1 MKTVSVVAL
10 LASLGVFYGG
20 QQPQFRASTS
30 LVRLEVSVTN
40 ESGAMQGLQTAD
52 FIVED
57 RGARQT
63 VRVEESTDV
72 PLDLVLVGEPSPSVA
87 YIAADQRMRVV
98 AGLSAFLAQVQE
110 RDRLAVVAADTPPK
124 RLRPL
129 EFGRPTFGS
138 AVFATGGD
146 YAAPLDAISAALLE
160 FVPSDRRRALVAF
173 TNAADF
179 RSTTSYEWLAEMA
192 RRLGPAFVL
201 VGTPVKVAEEAR
213 VTAVRGGVDG
223 PQIGDEAIAAVSGY
237 VFPAKLQFLARRT
250 GGITVNLGVGDP
262 RDLMAKMFA
271 WLRTQYVV
279 SYKPPAGKGWHPV
292 NVKVTRRGAVVTVR
306 EGYFI
311 D

>member
-1 MKTVSVVAL
+1 VKAVYVVAL
-10 LASLGVFYGG
+10 LAPLGVSSGG

-30 LVRLEVSVTN
+30 LVRLEVSVAN
-40 ESGAMQGLQTAD
+40 DSGAVQGLQTAD

-72 PLDLVLVGEPSPSVA
+72 PLDLVLVAEPLPSVA
-87 YIAADQRMRVV
+87 YLAADQRTRVT

-110 RDRLAVVAADTPPK
+110 RDRLAVVAARAPPS

-129 EFGRPTFGS
+129 EFGRPSFGV
-138 AVFATGGD
+138 AAFAAGGD
-146 YAAPLDAISAALLE
+146 YAAPLDAIAAALLE

-179 RSTTSYEWLAEMA
+179 RSTTSYVWLAEMA

-201 VGTPVKVAEEAR
+201 VGTPVKVDEKVRAQ
-213 VTAVRGGVDG
+213 AVLGSPGG
-223 PQIGDEAIAAVSGY
+223 PPIGDLGIASVSGY

-250 GGITVNLGVGDP
+250 GGITVNLGGGDP
-262 RDLMAKMFA
+262 QQLMAKMFA
-271 WLRTQYVV
+271 WLRTQYVI
-279 SYKPPAGKGWHPV
+279 SYQPPAGKGWHPV
-292 NVKVTRRGAVVTVR
+292 SVKVTRRGAVVTVR

>member
-1 MKTVSVVAL
+1 M
-10 LASLGVFYGG
+10 ASDLGAV
-20 QQPQFRASTS
+20 
-30 LVRLEVSVTN
+30 
-40 ESGAMQGLQTAD
+40 QGLQTAD

-72 PLDLVLVGEPSPSVA
+72 PLDLVLVGEPIPSVA
-87 YIAADQRMRVV
+87 YIAADQSTRVT
-98 AGLSAFLAQVQE
+98 AGMSAFLAQVQE
-110 RDRLAVVAADTPPK
+110 RDRLAVVAAGTPPR

-129 EFGRPTFGS
+129 EFGRPSFGV
-138 AVFATGGD
+138 AVFAAGGD
-146 YAAPLDAISAALLE
+146 YAAPLDAIAAALLE

-179 RSTTSYEWLAEMA
+179 RSTTSYESLAEMA
-192 RRLGPAFVL
+192 RRFGPAFVL

-213 VTAVRGGVDG
+213 VRAVSGGVG
-223 PQIGDEAIAAVSGY
+223 GQQIGDEAIASVSGY

-250 GGITVNLGVGDP
+250 GGITVNLGGGDP
-262 RDLMAKMFA
+262 QQLMAKMFA
-271 WLRTQYVV
+271 WLRTQYVI
-279 SYKPPAGKGWHPV
+279 SSEPPAGKGWHPV
-292 NVKVTRRGAVVTVR
+292 SVKVTRRGAVVTVR

>member
-1 MKTVSVVAL
+1 MKAVYVVAL
-10 LASLGVFYGG
+10 LVSLGLSYGG

-30 LVRLEVSVTN
+30 VVRLEVSVTN
-40 ESGAMQGLQTAD
+40 DAGAVQGLRTAD

-57 RGARQT
+57 RGVRQT
-63 VRVEESTDV
+63 VRVEESRDV
-72 PLDLVLVGEPSPSVA
+72 PLDLVLVGEPVA
-87 YIAADQRMRVV
+87 AVTYIAAGQSLRVT
-98 AGLSAFLAQVQE
+98 AGLSAFFAQVQE
-110 RDRLAVVAADTPPK
+110 RDRLAVVAAGTPPR

-129 EFGRPTFGS
+129 EFGPPAFDVS
-138 AVFATGGD
+138 AFAAGGE

-179 RSTTSYEWLAEMA
+179 RSTTSFESLAEMA

-201 VGTPVKVAEEAR
+201 VGTPVKVAEQAR
-213 VTAVRGGVDG
+213 VQAVLGGPNG
-223 PQIGDEAIAAVSGY
+223 TPIGDEAVAAVSGY

-250 GGITVNLGVGDP
+250 GGVTVNLGGGDP
-262 RDLMAKMFA
+262 RSLMAKMFD
-271 WLRTQYVV
+271 WLRTQYVI
-279 SYKPPAGKGWHPV
+279 SYAPPPGKGWHPV
-292 NVKVTRRGAVVTVR
+292 SVKVARRGAVVTVR

>member
-1 MKTVSVVAL
+1 MRAVYAVAL
-10 LASLGVFYGG
+10 LATFGVSYGA

-40 ESGAMQGLQTAD
+40 ASGAVQGLQTAD

-72 PLDLVLVGEPSPSVA
+72 PLDLVLVGEPVHA
-87 YIAADQRMRVV
+87 VNYIAANQSLRVT

-110 RDRLAVVAADTPPK
+110 RDRLAVVAAGAPPR

-129 EFGRPTFGS
+129 EFGQPSFGV
-138 AVFATGGD
+138 AAFAAGGD
-146 YAAPLDAISAALLE
+146 YAAPLDAISAALRE

-179 RSTTSYEWLAEMA
+179 RSTTSFESLAEMT

-213 VTAVRGGVDG
+213 VTAVNDSRGGE
-223 PQIGDEAIAAVSGY
+223 QIGDEAIASVSGF

-250 GGITVNLGVGDP
+250 GGVTINLGGGDP
-262 RDLMAKMFA
+262 QQLMARMFA
-271 WLRTQYVV
+271 WLRTQYVI
-279 SYKPPAGKGWHPV
+279 SYEPPAGKGWHPV
-292 NVKVTRRGAVVTVR
+292 SVKVTRKGAVVNVR
-306 EGYFI
+306 EGYLI